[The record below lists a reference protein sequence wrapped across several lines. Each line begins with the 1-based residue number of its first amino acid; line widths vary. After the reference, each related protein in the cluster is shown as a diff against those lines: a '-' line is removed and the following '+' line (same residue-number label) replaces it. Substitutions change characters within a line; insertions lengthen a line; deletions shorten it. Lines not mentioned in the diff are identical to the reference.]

1 METGGAAV
9 RAADIPRASLTVVLV
24 DSTGYGWLPGQKL
37 GDAAMDFRKCG
48 GVETVASIVS
58 GGSIVKAGK
67 KDGTNIPSIP
77 QRLLLRGRQVPG
89 SAPGAASA
97 PQRAESSLRSAA
109 AERRSAAVCGTDRA
123 TSRSA
128 GEASNKGRRLRTKRG
143 GPWWWVGRRG
153 RSLARVSADS
163 FAARERCARRL
174 GRSADV
180 MTASVRFARPR
191 SPGSFP
197 RSRLRS
203 RASRPPSRAAAG
215 RQYLV
220 GPARLRLRSIEECH
234 DAARVVVA
242 GARRGHRL
250 SVGVRQT
257 PTPPC
262 ARRGPG
268 TRAPRQHPFEGRG
281 LTAQAAPRS
290 QKSGEPSVGRAQ
302 AATVGSPQERR
313 SSW

>member
-1 METGGAAV
+1 MWPWNVPSGRCKGSSDASSRRTSFSAKWSRWKNVTEGL
-9 RAADIPRASLTVVLV
+9 PRASRNGSFCVA
-24 DSTGYGWLPGQKL
+24 DRSP
-37 GDAAMDFRKCG
+37 AA
-48 GVETVASIVS
+48 
-58 GGSIVKAGK
+58 
-67 KDGTNIPSIP
+67 P
-77 QRLLLRGRQVPG
+77 RGRRARHRG
-89 SAPGAASA
+89 RRARYGAQ
-97 PQRAESSLRSAA
+97 PQSVARPLSAA
-109 AERRSAAVCGTDRA
+109 PTERRRVRPEKKRNK
-123 TSRSA
+123 RSDYQQ
-128 GEASNKGRRLRTKRG
+128 ASNKGRRLRTKRG

-242 GARRGHRL
+242 GARRGHRP

-268 TRAPRQHPFEGRG
+268 TRAPRQHPSEGRG
-281 LTAQAAPRS
+281 LTARAAPRS